1 MTHNTSDPNLNLHS
15 FNDHGIF
22 TIEELNELS
31 TIVKPHLSALHLN
44 IRSLSKHF
52 DELCNLLDSTP
63 FEFDLIA
70 CSETWITPQVDT
82 EEIQITVKLYTCQL
96 LYDYLID
103 NKSSNFNFFLV
114 SEQHNY
120 STRSASLQLLNPSS
134 FRINIR
140 KFCPT
145 VIGCY
150 YWNDIPLS
158 IRNKPTRK
166 LFKKALYHYYF
177 AQY

>member
-1 MTHNTSDPNLNLHS
+1 MTHNTSDPDLNLHS

-70 CSETWITPQVDT
+70 CSET
-82 EEIQITVKLYTCQL
+82 C
-96 LYDYLID
+96 
-103 NKSSNFNFFLV
+103 
-114 SEQHNY
+114 
-120 STRSASLQLLNPSS
+120 S

-166 LFKKALYHYYF
+166 HFKKALYQYYF

>member
-1 MTHNTSDPNLNLHS
+1 MNYNE
-15 FNDHGIF
+15 F
-22 TIEELNELS
+22 TNEGENKKSLQIE
-31 TIVKPHLSALHLN
+31 
-44 IRSLSKHF
+44 
-52 DELCNLLDSTP
+52 
-63 FEFDLIA
+63 
-70 CSETWITPQVDT
+70 
-82 EEIQITVKLYTCQL
+82 
-96 LYDYLID
+96 
-103 NKSSNFNFFLV
+103 NKTLRINFNLSLV

-166 LFKKALYHYYF
+166 LFKKAFYQYYF